1 VNALQGSFSLPFDGW
16 LVNKD
21 QRISIDS
28 ATVAG
33 DFLELLNS
41 IIFVES
47 EPEVTPRGVCPRI
60 WVKELSVT
68 GE

>member
-1 VNALQGSFSLPFDGW
+1 
-16 LVNKD
+16 
-21 QRISIDS
+21 
-28 ATVAG
+28 VAG